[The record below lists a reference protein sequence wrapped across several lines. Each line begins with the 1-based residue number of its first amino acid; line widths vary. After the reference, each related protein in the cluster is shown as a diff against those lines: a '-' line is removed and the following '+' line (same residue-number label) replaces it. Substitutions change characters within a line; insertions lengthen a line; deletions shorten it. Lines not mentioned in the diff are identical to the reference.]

1 MKHGNSEALNSR
13 EFELAAGQVP
23 GLVVFRNNCG
33 MYYNDNGD
41 PVTFGV
47 AGKPNAKSPSLG
59 GSDFIGWYYGRF
71 AAFEIK
77 GDNTPCTL
85 EQENFIAQVIESGGV
100 AGFVRRP
107 IDITEILAGRGC
119 VRLKDYPRERLSE

>member
-33 MYYNDNGD
+33 VLPDNRGGM
-41 PVTFGV
+41 VRFGV
-47 AGKPNAKSPSLG
+47 GNDCG
-59 GSDFIGWYYGRF
+59 GSDFIGWYYGVF
-71 AAFEIK
+71 VAFEIK
-77 GDNTPCTL
+77 ADDDGTDPKRL
-85 EQENFIAQVIESGGV
+85 AKQENFIAQVISAGGR

-107 IDITEILAGRGC
+107 VDISLILSGKGC
-119 VRLKDYPRERLSE
+119 VRLKDYPRDRLT